1 MMDEQPIPVQTEATA
16 PDADV
21 TGTPA
26 PAPQGEE
33 PRFTQQEV
41 NRIVEQRLRRE
52 RDRRNDPARRSSRC
66 RCEVEELLQAH
77 PEVDLDALAAD
88 KSFTA
93 FVSGRQGSLTERF
106 DDYRTLLSHLQGDA
120 AAEARYRFAERA
132 LKSTA
137 NGSSSSLS
145 RDYGLTPRQKA
156 LARENGM
163 TYREYAQLF
172 KEV

>member
-1 MMDEQPIPVQTEATA
+1 MMENQALPVQTEA
-16 PDADV
+16 DASNADS
-21 TGTPA
+21 TGLPA

-33 PRFTQQEV
+33 PRFTQEEV

-52 RDRRNDPARRSSRC
+52 RDRRNDPARRSDHFRHQ
-66 RCEVEELLQAH
+66 VEELLKAH

-106 DDYRTLLSHLQGDA
+106 NDYRTMLSHLQGDA

-145 RDYGLTPRQKA
+145 RDYGLTQRQKS

-163 TYREYAQLF
+163 TYREYAELF